1 MSNQFSSGA
10 AVVDGEVSKDWVSA
24 QYDDEVYPLGTRRV
38 QLADEV
44 NAANSTHYGDR
55 TWVFVYND
63 EASADFAEGD
73 CIQLDTD
80 YAPFHGIKSAASGLT
95 KGRVLGIAG
104 GALAAGKYGWI
115 VQNGI
120 CEVNTDGSVGAGEL
134 LTSHTS
140 GQVSEM
146 GSAEEASVFGTAFEG
161 DSGSAAKITAII
173 YLP

>member
-1 MSNQFSSGA
+1 MGTVKTDALSTTYTS
-10 AVVDGEVSKDWVSA
+10 
-24 QYDDEVYPLGTRRV
+24 EVYSLGTRYV
-38 QLADEV
+38 QPADEV

-55 TWVFVYND
+55 TWVFIYND
-63 EASADFAEGD
+63 GTALVEGD
-73 CIQLDTD
+73 CVQLDTD

-104 GALAAGKYGWI
+104 GAIPAGEYGWI
-115 VQNGI
+115 IQNGI
-120 CEVNTDGSVGAGEL
+120 CEVNTDGTVGAGEL

-146 GSAEEASVFGTAFEG
+146 GSDEEASVFGTAFEG
-161 DSGSAAKITAII
+161 DSDSPAKITAII

>member
-1 MSNQFSSGA
+1 MSNVFATGGA
-10 AVVDGEVSKDWVSA
+10 IVDGEASKDWVSA

-38 QLADEV
+38 QSADEV

-55 TWVFVYND
+55 TWVFIYND
-63 EASADFAEGD
+63 GTALVEGD
-73 CIQLDTD
+73 CVQLDTD

-104 GALAAGKYGWI
+104 GALAAEKYGWI
-115 VQNGI
+115 IQNGI

-161 DSGSAAKITAII
+161 DSDSPAKITAII

>member
-1 MSNQFSSGA
+1 MGTVKTDLITQT
-10 AVVDGEVSKDWVSA
+10 
-24 QYDDEVYPLGTRRV
+24 YTDEVYALGSRYI
-38 QLADEV
+38 QSPDEN
-44 NAANSTHYGDR
+44 NAANSTHYGEKR
-55 TWVFVYND
+55 WVFVYND
-63 EASADFAEGD
+63 EASDDFAEGD

-104 GALAAGKYGWI
+104 HAIPAGQYGWI
-115 VQNGI
+115 VQQGI
-120 CEVNTDGSVGAGEL
+120 CEVNTDGSVAAGEL

-146 GSAEEASVFGTAFEG
+146 GSAEEASVFGTAYET
-161 DSGSAAKITAII
+161 DSGSAAKITAMI

>member
-10 AVVDGEVSKDWVSA
+10 AVVDGAASKDWPLA
-24 QYDDEVYPLGTRRV
+24 TYDSEVYPLGTRRV
-38 QLADEV
+38 QSADEV

-63 EASADFAEGD
+63 GVAFVEGD

-95 KGRVLGIAG
+95 KGRVLGVAG
-104 GALAAGKYGWI
+104 GALAAEKYGWI
-115 VQNGI
+115 IQNGM
-120 CEVNTDGSVGAGEL
+120 CEVNTDGTVAAGEL

-146 GSAEEASVFGTAFEG
+146 GSAEEASVFGTSFET
-161 DSGSAAKITAII
+161 DSGSPAKITAII